1 MKDERALPPAPGAD
15 LPPQDVH
22 LLQQYADALLQ
33 ARLQCE
39 CQQDAQ
45 VWRWGSRRLGCSSS

>member
-1 MKDERALPPAPGAD
+1 MGVKEERALPPAPGAE

-33 ARLQCE
+33 ARLQC
-39 CQQDAQ
+39 QRQTA
-45 VWRWGSRRLGCSSS
+45 R